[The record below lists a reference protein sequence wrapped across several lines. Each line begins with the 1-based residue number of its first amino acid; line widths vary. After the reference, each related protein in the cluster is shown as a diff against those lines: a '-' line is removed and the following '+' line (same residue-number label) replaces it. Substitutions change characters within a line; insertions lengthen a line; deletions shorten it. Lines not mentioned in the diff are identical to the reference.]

1 MYIFMSLP
9 VLGNQLCQ
17 MVASI
22 SEMVYVNF
30 QVLIF
35 YTDFPVTVSIFE
47 DKEAGDFG
55 LETFL

>member
-1 MYIFMSLP
+1 MIIFKKIN
-9 VLGNQLCQ
+9 VCQ

-22 SEMVYVNF
+22 REMVYVNF

-35 YTDFPVTVSIFE
+35 YRDFPVTVSIFE

-55 LETFL
+55 PETFL